1 MSHLMN
7 ANLRIEAIESFESA
21 LASSVACRKTNHLS
35 EREFH
40 RTSAGTGSQEFQL
53 LTSPGKLAGTKKP
66 QGCAGPDQKWASKIF
81 KIDSVLFFHFNCAG
95 ISSFIY
101 HGIQKPKSQ
110 TPRKNDLFPKKSNF
124 WKSAISR
131 TVPIIPTYHQKNI
144 LDETFMEFLQ
154 DTIHIFVLPS
164 HRQKCFINCDQKCF
178 INCDHRI

>member
-7 ANLRIEAIESFESA
+7 ANLRMEAIESFESA

-40 RTSAGTGSQEFQL
+40 RTSAGTGSQEFLL

-66 QGCAGPDQKWASKIF
+66 QGCAGPDQKWASRIF

-110 TPRKNDLFPKKSNF
+110 TPRKKRSFPKKVELLEISYFQDCANYTNIPSKEHPGWDIYGIFTRYNSLLCFTFTSSEVFHQLRPSNL
-124 WKSAISR
+124 K
-131 TVPIIPTYHQKNI
+131 
-144 LDETFMEFLQ
+144 
-154 DTIHIFVLPS
+154 
-164 HRQKCFINCDQKCF
+164 
-178 INCDHRI
+178 